1 MYNTTLWSAGVVYSG
16 EQIQQVDIAATLA
29 VLLAVPIPTNSL
41 GVLIDNALTGLNT
54 DQKLKAAYINAV
66 QILRVAE
73 TGLANYAHSK

>member
-29 VLLAVPIPTNSL
+29 VLLAVPIPINSL

>member
-66 QILRVAE
+66 QILRVAK

>member
-29 VLLAVPIPTNSL
+29 VLLAVPIPINSL

-73 TGLANYAHSK
+73 TGLAHYAHSK